1 MVSILTRSTVA
12 VLLAAPVVLF
22 AVEAPPLTLAGAVQL
37 AVAQSRLVDAG
48 RLQASSA
55 REMAVAAGQLPDP
68 VLKLGINN
76 LPINGDDRFSLTRDF
91 MTMRSVGVMQEF
103 TREDKRRA
111 RTVRFEREADT
122 AQATLAL
129 TSVSIRRSTAVA
141 WLDRYYQERM
151 VELLVRQRNEAKLQI
166 EATDA
171 AYRGGRGTQGDVFA
185 ARSAAAQIDD
195 RIALSERQV
204 LTAKSQ
210 LARWVGVAAEQSL
223 SGLPTVDIAP
233 LQEAHLETQ
242 LQRHPQI
249 AVMVKQEEMALADVT
264 LARANKKADWS
275 AEVMFSQRGPAYS
288 NMISITA
295 SVPLHWDQKN
305 RQDRE
310 LAAKQATA
318 LQRRAE
324 REDAVLAHV
333 AEVRAMLQ
341 EWQGNRARLKRYDE
355 SILPLTLE
363 RTQAA
368 IAAYRGGSTTNG
380 SLSAVLEARR
390 TEIDA
395 RMERLRL
402 EMDTARL
409 WAQLNY
415 LADLSNPTSAGAQ
428 P

>member
-1 MVSILTRSTVA
+1 MVSIFTRSTLA
-12 VLLAAPVVLF
+12 VLLAAPAVLF
-22 AVEAPPLTLAGAVQL
+22 AVESPPLTLAGAVQL
-37 AVAQSRLVDAG
+37 AVSQSRLVDAG
-48 RLQASSA
+48 NLQASSS
-55 REMAVAAGQLPDP
+55 REMAVAASQLPDP

-76 LPINGDDRFSLTRDF
+76 LPINGEDRFSLTRDF

-111 RTVRFEREADT
+111 RTLRFEREAET
-122 AQATLAL
+122 AEANRSLN
-129 TSVSIRRSTAVA
+129 SISIRRSTALA

-166 EATDA
+166 EAADA
-171 AYRGGRGTQGDVFA
+171 AYRGGRGTQSDVFA
-185 ARSAAAQIDD
+185 ARSAVAQIED
-195 RIALSERQV
+195 RIAMSERQV
-204 LTAKSQ
+204 TTAKSQ

-223 SGLPTVDIAP
+223 SGLPTVEVVP
-233 LQEAHLETQ
+233 LQESHLETQ
-242 LQRHPQI
+242 LQHHPQI
-249 AVMVKQEEMALADVT
+249 AVMAKQEEMALADVI
-264 LARANKKADWS
+264 LAQANKKADWS

-288 NMISITA
+288 NMISINV
-295 SVPLHWDQKN
+295 SVPLQWDQKN

-310 LAAKQATA
+310 LAAKQSTA
-318 LQRRAE
+318 LQLRAE

-341 EWQGNRARLKRYDE
+341 EWHGNRARLKRYDE
-355 SILPLTLE
+355 SIVPLTTE

-380 SLSAVLEARR
+380 TLSAVLEARR

-402 EMDTARL
+402 EMETARL

-415 LADLSNPTSAGAQ
+415 LTDLTSAGAQ

>member
-1 MVSILTRSTVA
+1 MVSIFSRSALA
-12 VLLAAPVVLF
+12 VLLAAPAVLF
-22 AVEAPPLTLAGAVQL
+22 AVESPPLTLAGAVQL
-37 AVAQSRLVDAG
+37 AVSQSRLVEAG
-48 RLQASSA
+48 SLQASSA

-76 LPINGDDRFSLTRDF
+76 LPINGEDRFSLTRDF

-111 RTVRFEREADT
+111 RTLRFEREAET
-122 AQATLAL
+122 AEANRAL
-129 TSVSIRRSTAVA
+129 TSISIRRSTAVA
-141 WLDRYYQERM
+141 WLDRYYQERI

-166 EATDA
+166 EAADA
-171 AYRGGRGTQGDVFA
+171 AYRGGRGTQSDVFA
-185 ARSAAAQIDD
+185 ARSAVAQIDD
-195 RIALSERQV
+195 RIAMSERQV
-204 LTAKSQ
+204 TTAKSQ
-210 LARWVGVAAEQSL
+210 LARWVGVVAEQSL
-223 SGLPTVDIAP
+223 SGLPPVDVVP
-233 LQEAHLETQ
+233 LQEAQLETQ
-242 LQRHPQI
+242 LLHHPQI
-249 AVMVKQEEMALADVT
+249 AVMAKQEEMALADVT
-264 LARANKKADWS
+264 LAQASKQSDWS

-288 NMISITA
+288 NMISINV
-295 SVPLHWDQKN
+295 SVPLQWDQKN

-318 LQRRAE
+318 LQLRAE
-324 REDAVLAHV
+324 RGDAVLAHV

-341 EWQGNRARLKRYDE
+341 EWHGNRARLKRYDE
-355 SILPLTLE
+355 SIVPLTTE

-368 IAAYRGGSTTNG
+368 IAAYRGGPTTNG
-380 SLSAVLEARR
+380 TLSAVLEARR

-415 LADLSNPTSAGAQ
+415 LTDPTSAGAQ